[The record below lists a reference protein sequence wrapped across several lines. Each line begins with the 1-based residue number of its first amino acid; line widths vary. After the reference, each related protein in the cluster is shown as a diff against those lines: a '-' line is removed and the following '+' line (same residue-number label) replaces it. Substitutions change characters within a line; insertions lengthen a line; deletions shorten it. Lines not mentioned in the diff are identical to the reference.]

1 MKKNFVS
8 LLIIIAG
15 TLAIILFVCLA
26 PSLIRTT
33 ISSENQVSY
42 DQPIPSVA
50 HWYVLSQQFTPQHEQ
65 IQSLEIYTNSL
76 ACDKTQGYLSAR
88 ILDSNHEV
96 LYENQIPLSQLPD
109 YGLSTILKD
118 MKLQTLETYELA
130 LEAIGTTDDGPTISF
145 YPTTLAASTE
155 ENNASLLYAG
165 LPMEN
170 SVLRIVFHYSIPLS
184 AVNIV
189 IYCLFILFLTA
200 FAVELCNF
208 YK

>member
-26 PSLIRTT
+26 PTLIRTT

-50 HWYVLSQQFTPQHEQ
+50 HGYVLSQQFTPQHEQ

-118 MKLQTLETYELA
+118 MKLQTMKTYELA
-130 LEAIGTTDDGPTISF
+130 LEAIDTTDDGPAISF

-155 ENNASLLYAG
+155 ENNASLFYAG